1 LDTIAGG
8 WANTIYLIGEHATF
22 FSSKYC
28 KKLVFCFQFY
38 NNSVLSRQISKDVL
52 RDLVE
57 QLISLLVN
65 GHMEELEKGGSCIRI
80 INTLVLRIVERS
92 DHTNITW

>member
-8 WANTIYLIGEHATF
+8 WANTMYLIGEHAAF

-28 KKLVFCFQFY
+28 KKLVFCFQFF
-38 NNSVLSRQISKDVL
+38 NSVLSRQISKDVL
-52 RDLVE
+52 HDLVE
-57 QLISLLVN
+57 QLIMRLEIE
-65 GHMEELEKGGSCIRI
+65 HMEELGGGGSFMPY
-80 INTLVLRIVERS
+80 INRLILLIVQCS